1 MPDAALDDLCEVLF
15 NSGELFGKL
24 RALALLAAGRAVED
38 LMQQL
43 YEAAGSPKELSAA
56 AFEKALNYEAKNDD
70 DTDDTEG
77 KCIKKPVNPVKSLL
91 DDLQKTSCDRVAMG
105 LVLDAYH
112 ALAVHPDLVLALFLL
127 GRAIHDMSLIV
138 NVRRQE
144 HGEDLDSYE
153 SLGYA
158 PVGETGLW
166 GRLTVIDTDIKPA
179 DRIPKYAKTL
189 RQYLQHQHVQVLLSE
204 MLARGKTLHQA
215 LDVVGDRFHNA
226 DSTQRSAADA

>member
-1 MPDAALDDLCEVLF
+1 MLF

-56 AFEKALNYEAKNDD
+56 AFEKALNYEAKSDE

-77 KCIKKPVNPVKSLL
+77 KCIKKPVNPVKALL

-144 HGEDLDSYE
+144 HGEDLGSYE

-215 LDVVGDRFHNA
+215 LDVIGDRFHNA

>member
-1 MPDAALDDLCEVLF
+1 MLF

-56 AFEKALNYEAKNDD
+56 AFEKALNYETKNDDDDFNDD
-70 DTDDTEG
+70 DTDAER
-77 KCIKKPVNPVKSLL
+77 KCIAKLANPVKALL
-91 DDLQKTSCDRVAMG
+91 DNLQKTSCDRVAMG

-127 GRAIHDMSLIV
+127 GRAIHDRSLIV
-138 NVRRQE
+138 NVRRPE
-144 HGEDLDSYE
+144 HGEALDSYE
-153 SLGYA
+153 GLGYA

-189 RQYLQHQHVQVLLSE
+189 RQYLQHHHVQVLLSE
-204 MLARGKTLHQA
+204 MLAGKTLHQA
-215 LDVVGDRFHNA
+215 LDVIRDQFHNA
-226 DSTQRSAADA
+226 DSPQRSAADT